1 MRKLFHL
8 CVLTGLALAVLAT
21 GSPARAELRIAFVN
35 SEVVLSEYTAVQ
47 SVVETFNR
55 DVQGWNEEAERRKA
69 ELEEMQADLQSQS
82 LMLSDERRQEREMEY
97 QRRLNE
103 YEQFIQNVWGPE
115 GELERRNEELLRP
128 IINEVQTLL
137 AQMAVDEGYDFIF
150 DAADNNILY
159 ADPDHDITALVVD
172 RLNSQ
177 EGSD

>member
-1 MRKLFHL
+1 MRNLFVL
-8 CVLTGLALAVLAT
+8 CLLGGLVAAA
-21 GSPARAELRIAFVN
+21 PAGAELRIAFIN
-35 SEVVLSEYTAVQ
+35 SEVVLSEYAAVQ
-47 SVVETFNR
+47 TVVETFNR
-55 DVQGWNEEAERRKA
+55 DVQGWNEEAMRRKS

-97 QRRLNE
+97 QRQLNE
-103 YEQFIQNVWGPE
+103 YEQFIQSVWGPE

-137 AQMAVDEGYDFIF
+137 AQLAVEEGYDFIL

-172 RLNSQ
+172 RLNSR
-177 EGSD
+177 EGTD